1 MAKKLKI
8 KFRKYP
14 SIIIN
19 RTAVRDDKLVYIARA
34 NKQIRYPSRD
44 RSRIVYIGTTRK
56 GARRIASSAA
66 SKGEQLL
73 YDYGIKHLEFNIVTC
88 TRRPGVETWKKL
100 EKALIIRFRERF
112 GIPPKANKAGK
123 FWHAEK
129 DKKKR
134 YFSQE
139 KLDQVIDA
147 LS

>member
-8 KFRKYP
+8 KFRTYP

-34 NKQIRYPSRD
+34 NKQIRYPSRV

-73 YDYGIKHLEFNIVTC
+73 YDYGIKQLEFNIVTC

-100 EKALIIRFRERF
+100 ERALIIRFRERF